1 MRSVW
6 PSYTGLSSVSEN
18 IKYNILISYLFLAM
32 LKNLLQGAP
41 KTEPVI
47 RIFDHYL
54 SLNAKAVELL
64 GIKEGDAVSIM
75 QDDRDGY
82 IYISNNPDAK
92 VAYGVRR
99 RVQTFEVCNSKLCRK
114 LAGQMEGLGAYRI
127 CAEQSIEFM
136 GHRYYNV
143 FAKKYGED

>member
-1 MRSVW
+1 
-6 PSYTGLSSVSEN
+6 
-18 IKYNILISYLFLAM
+18 M
-32 LKNLLQGAP
+32 LKNLLQSAP
-41 KTEPVI
+41 KTEPI
-47 RIFDHYL
+47 LRISGHYL

-64 GIKEGDAVSIM
+64 DIHEGDAISVM

-82 IYISNNPDAK
+82 IYVSNNPGAK

-99 RVQTFEVCNSKLCRK
+99 RCGTFEVYNTALCRK
-114 LAGQMEGLGAYRI
+114 LAEQMEGFGAYRI

-136 GHRYYNV
+136 GHRYYNI